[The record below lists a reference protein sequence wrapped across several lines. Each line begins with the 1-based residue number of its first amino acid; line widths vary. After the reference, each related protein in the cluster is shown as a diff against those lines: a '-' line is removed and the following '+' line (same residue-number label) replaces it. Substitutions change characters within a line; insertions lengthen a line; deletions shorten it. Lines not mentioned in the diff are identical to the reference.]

1 VKQAEKPFAPV
12 IERPRELETNTTTYL
27 EEQASI
33 SHGGAIEWAWALW
46 ERRRFLRRAAFWGLI
61 VSAALAFLM
70 PKRYESTTRL
80 MPPDNQS
87 SSGMAMMAA
96 FVGGSSGTGKVPPA
110 LSSMAGDLLGIKS
123 SGDLFIGILRSRT
136 VEDRLIERFDLRRV
150 YRDKYWQDARNDLAK
165 NTGISE
171 DRKSGIISV
180 TVTDHDPKRAAQIA
194 QAYVEELD
202 RSVAQVSTSSAR
214 RERIFI
220 EQRLAEVKQNLNNVS
235 HEFSEYAS
243 KNTAIDITA
252 QAKAMVEGAA
262 RLQGELIATQSE
274 LEGLQQIYTANNV
287 RVRALRARVDELKR
301 QLGKLG
307 GDSTNVD
314 PGTPEAAEQ
323 FPSIRKLPLL
333 GVRWEDLYRETKIQE
348 TVYELLTQQYEL
360 AKIQEAK
367 EIPVVKV
374 LDPAD
379 VPERKSFPPRMLI
392 GFLGMSLT
400 LLAVCTWI
408 LGKREWQA
416 VDQSNPQ
423 KAFLRTVSSSIRSDA
438 QRLWSSSFHSLKRD
452 QHDGRN
458 GGGRI
463 SLNQSSGDVG
473 EEGKDVR

>member
-1 VKQAEKPFAPV
+1 
-12 IERPRELETNTTTYL
+12 L
-27 EEQASI
+27 
-33 SHGGAIEWAWALW
+33 LW
-46 ERRRFLRRAAFWGLI
+46 RAAFCGLV
-61 VSAALAFLM
+61 VSTTLAFLL
-70 PKRYESTTRL
+70 PKRSESTTRL

-96 FVGGSSGTGKVPPA
+96 FMGGSSGTSKVPPA
-110 LSSMAGDLLGIKS
+110 LNSLAGDLLGIKS

-136 VEDRLIERFDLRRV
+136 VEDRLVERFDLRRI
-150 YRDKYWQDARNDLAK
+150 YRDKYRQDARNELAK
-165 NTGISE
+165 NTAISE

-220 EQRLAEVKQNLNNVS
+220 EQRLTQVKQDLNNVS
-235 HEFSEYAS
+235 QEFSEYAS

-274 LEGLQQIYTANNV
+274 LEGLEQIYTANNV
-287 RVRALRARVDELKR
+287 RVRALSARVDELKK

-307 GDSTNVD
+307 GDSTNTD
-314 PGTPEAAEQ
+314 AITADAAEQ

-400 LLAVCTWI
+400 LLAACTSI
-408 LGKREWQA
+408 LAKREWRSI
-416 VDQSNPQ
+416 DQSNPQ
-423 KAFLRTVSSSIRSDA
+423 KALAQEVFSTLRSDC
-438 QRLWSSSFHSLKRD
+438 QRLWRDRRQLPKSVMVGTFERLRSSHS
-452 QHDGRN
+452 RN
-458 GGGRI
+458 G
-463 SLNQSSGDVG
+463 DVH
-473 EEGKDVR
+473 

>member
-1 VKQAEKPFAPV
+1 VKQGNESFTRIIDRPPEM
-12 IERPRELETNTTTYL
+12 ERTPTAYVEDEP
-27 EEQASI
+27 SI
-33 SHGGAIEWAWALW
+33 SRGTTIEWAWSLW
-46 ERRRFLRRAAFWGLI
+46 EQRRFLLRAAFWGLL
-61 VSAALAFLM
+61 VSTALAFFI

-87 SSGMAMMAA
+87 ASGMAMMAA
-96 FVGGSSGTGKVPPA
+96 FVGGSSSASKVSPA
-110 LSSMAGDLLGIKS
+110 LNSLAGDLFGIKS
-123 SGDLFIGILRSRT
+123 SGDLFIGILHSRT
-136 VEDRLIERFDLRRV
+136 VEDRLIERFDLRRI
-150 YRDKYWQDARNDLAK
+150 YGNKYWQGARSELSK

-171 DRKSGIISV
+171 DRKSGIISI

-220 EQRLAEVKQNLNNVS
+220 EQRLAQVKQDLNNAS
-235 HEFSEYAS
+235 RDFSEYAS
-243 KNTAIDITA
+243 QNTAIDITA

-274 LEGLQQIYTANNV
+274 LEGLEQIYTANNV
-287 RVRALRARVDELKR
+287 RVRALRARVDELKN

-307 GDSTNVD
+307 GNTTNLNAVTTD
-314 PGTPEAAEQ
+314 AAEQ

-392 GFLGMSLT
+392 GFLGMSLS
-400 LLAVCTWI
+400 LLAACTWI
-408 LGKREWQA
+408 LAKREWESI
-416 VDQSNPQ
+416 DQSNPQ
-423 KAFLRTVSSSIRSDA
+423 KVLAQEVFSTLRSDC
-438 QRLWSSSFHSLKRD
+438 QRLW
-452 QHDGRN
+452 RN
-458 GGGRI
+458 RRQLPKI
-463 SLNQSSGDVG
+463 VIVG
-473 EEGKDVR
+473 TFARLRTSNSQKENVH